1 MSIFLEL
8 FISFF
13 KVGAFAFG
21 GGMAMLPIIFQEVE
35 RYGMMTQTEF
45 ARLVALSQVTPGPV
59 AVNAATYT
67 GMIYAGVPGA
77 VVATFGV
84 ALPSFAVIIIVMKF
98 MEAFKESKGLEGILG
113 GIRQATVG
121 LIAAAFIYIAQ
132 TSIVSEKIFSL
143 AFLKGFPHNIDI
155 FSLCVFIATIVLA
168 GKFKVGPVK
177 IILLSGVAGAL
188 ICGLA
193 A

>member
-1 MSIFLEL
+1 MTVLLNL

-35 RYGMMTQTEF
+35 KYGMMTKTEF

-67 GMIYAGVPGA
+67 GMIYSGVPGA

-98 MEAFKESKGLEGILG
+98 MEAFKQSKGLEGVLS
-113 GIRQATVG
+113 GIRPATVG

-132 TSIVSEKIFSL
+132 TSIVDGEIFSMS
-143 AFLKGFPHNIDI
+143 FLKGFPHNIDI
-155 FSLCVFIATIVLA
+155 FSFCVFLATIVLA
-168 GKFKVGPVK
+168 GKFKVGPIK
-177 IILLSGVAGAL
+177 LILLSGVCGAL

>member
-67 GMIYAGVPGA
+67 GMICAGVPGA

-113 GIRQATVG
+113 GIRPATVG

-168 GKFKVGPVK
+168 AKFKVGPVK

>member
-59 AVNAATYT
+59 AVKAATYT

-98 MEAFKESKGLEGILG
+98 MEAFKESKGLEGILS
-113 GIRQATVG
+113 GIRPATVG

-132 TSIVSEKIFSL
+132 TSIVSGKIFSL

>member
-1 MSIFLEL
+1 
-8 FISFF
+8 
-13 KVGAFAFG
+13 
-21 GGMAMLPIIFQEVE
+21 
-35 RYGMMTQTEF
+35 MMTQTEF

-113 GIRQATVG
+113 GIRPATVG

-168 GKFKVGPVK
+168 AKFKVGPVK

>member
-1 MSIFLEL
+1 MTILLNL
-8 FISFF
+8 FVSFF

-35 RYGMMTQTEF
+35 RYGMMTSTEF

-67 GMIYAGVPGA
+67 GMIYAGIPGA
-77 VVATFGV
+77 VTATFGV

-98 MEAFKESKGLEGILG
+98 MEAFKESKGLEGVLS
-113 GIRQATVG
+113 GIRPATVG

-132 TSIVSEKIFSL
+132 TSIVDGKIFSMT
-143 AFLKGFPHNIDI
+143 FLREFPHNIDI

-168 GKFKVGPVK
+168 GRFKVGPIK
-177 IILLSGVAGAL
+177 LILLSGVAGAL

-193 A
+193 V

>member
-21 GGMAMLPIIFQEVE
+21 GGMAMPPIIFQEVE

-113 GIRQATVG
+113 GIRPATVG

-132 TSIVSEKIFSL
+132 TSIVSGKIFSL

-168 GKFKVGPVK
+168 AKFKVGPVK

>member
-113 GIRQATVG
+113 GIRPATVG

-168 GKFKVGPVK
+168 GKFKVGPSASR
-177 IILLSGVAGAL
+177 SGSPGRSAYPSGRRA
-188 ICGLA
+188 
-193 A
+193 